1 MGGHEMLSIS
11 ISFNLRLLSKVDD
24 HYHDPQICRYE
35 VLTRSS
41 LMF

>member
-11 ISFNLRLLSKVDD
+11 ISFNFRLLSEIDD
-24 HYHDPQICRYE
+24 YYHDPQIYRYE

-41 LMF
+41 LIF